1 MGQGAGDRG
10 QVGNEAPLPPL
21 VVVGKLGWQ
30 TQTLRQLISKLQ
42 LSERVR
48 FIGYV
53 PDEELP
59 ALYQGAIVFAY
70 PALWEGFGLPVL
82 EAMASGVPV
91 LTSATS
97 SLREIAEGAA
107 WLVDPL
113 SVTSIADSLRQ
124 LLCDETLRAKLRQLG
139 LERAR
144 QFAWRQTAEAT
155 LRVYEQVTWT
165 R

>member
-1 MGQGAGDRG
+1 
-10 QVGNEAPLPPL
+10 
-21 VVVGKLGWQ
+21 
-30 TQTLRQLISKLQ
+30 
-42 LSERVR
+42 
-48 FIGYV
+48 
-53 PDEELP
+53 
-59 ALYQGAIVFAY
+59 VFAY

-113 SVTSIADSLRQ
+113 SVTSIADGLRQ

-144 QFAWRQTAEAT
+144 QFSWRQTAEAT
-155 LRVYEQVTWT
+155 LRVYEQVTRT